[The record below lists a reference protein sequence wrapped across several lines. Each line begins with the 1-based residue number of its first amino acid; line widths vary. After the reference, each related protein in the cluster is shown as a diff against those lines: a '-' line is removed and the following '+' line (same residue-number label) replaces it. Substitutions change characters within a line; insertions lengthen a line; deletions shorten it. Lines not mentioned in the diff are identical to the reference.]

1 MTWRIPTVECGW
13 WDRGRGVA
21 AYSLHD
27 GVAEYAG
34 HRVVAVDGQALV
46 DKVDH
51 GLDEVVV
58 EVVKVLRH
66 PILEHVAHPQLDSL
80 HLGVRVGRGRHVVS
94 VRRAGQGRAAIG

>member
-1 MTWRIPTVECGW
+1 MAT
-13 WDRGRGVA
+13 
-21 AYSLHD
+21 YSLHD

-80 HLGVRVGRGRHVVS
+80 HLGVRVGRGRYVVS
-94 VRRAGQGRAAIG
+94 VAQGRAGQGSDG